1 MGMGRYGNE
10 KELKSHLDQIADIC
24 RKDNQPV
31 YLTRK
36 GHGEL
41 VLMSLAGYEEIQ
53 AKLKKYEEVE
63 SEMELLWVR
72 EAEARYTEIEAGNVT
87 CRPLEDSVRAAR
99 GKLK

>member
-1 MGMGRYGNE
+1 MPHIHLLS
-10 KELKSHLDQIADIC
+10 ELKSHLDQIADIC

-31 YLTRK
+31 YLTKK

-41 VLMSLAGYEEIQ
+41 VLMSLTGYEQIQ
-53 AKLKKYEEVE
+53 AKLKRYEEVE

-72 EAEARYTEIEAGNVT
+72 EAEARYTEIEAGSVT
-87 CRPLEDSVRAAR
+87 CRPLEDSVRVAR

>member
-1 MGMGRYGNE
+1 MPHIHPLS
-10 KELKSHLDQIADIC
+10 ELKSHLDQIVDIC

-41 VLMSLAGYEEIQ
+41 VLMSLAGYEQIQ
-53 AKLKKYEEVE
+53 AKLKRYEEIE
-63 SEMELLWVR
+63 SEMELLCVR
-72 EAEARYTEIEAGNVT
+72 EAEARYAEIEAGNVT
-87 CRPLEDSVRAAR
+87 CRPLEDSVRDAR